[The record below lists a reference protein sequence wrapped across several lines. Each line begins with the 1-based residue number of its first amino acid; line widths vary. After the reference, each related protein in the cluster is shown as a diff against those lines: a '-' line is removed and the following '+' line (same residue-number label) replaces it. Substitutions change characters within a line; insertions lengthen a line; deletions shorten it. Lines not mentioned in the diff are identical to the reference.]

1 MGEDPIGLRSRDFNF
16 YRYVSN
22 KPINFTDPSGKFI
35 IFIPVLVELACG
47 GTAITTIAV
56 EITALEAAVI
66 SGGAVVASHLPDWLD
81 DWLDDFI
88 DEHYPT
94 KKPKKCDYDNC
105 IEHCQIL
112 LEEGDY
118 WGYQTCLADC
128 REKNSCGGN

>member
-1 MGEDPIGLRSRDFNF
+1 LQRFVSEDPIGFKGRDFNF

-22 KPINFTDPSGKFI
+22 KPINFIDPTGKII

-47 GTAITTIAV
+47 GTTITTIAV
-56 EITALEAAVI
+56 EVKALEAVAI
-66 SGGAVVASHLPDWLD
+66 SGGAILASNLP

-88 DEHYPT
+88 DEHFPT

-105 IEHCQIL
+105 IEHCLIL

-118 WGYQTCLADC
+118 WGYRTCLEDC
-128 REKNSCGGN
+128 RERNSCGGN